1 MGLSISINE
10 AAAFNVTVAI
20 PGPQGPAGATGP
32 QGPQGD
38 PGVGVPANGLTGQ
51 ILAKAS
57 NTSYDTSWVNITDV
71 SAVWGQITGTLA
83 NQLDL
88 SQALALKADLASP
101 TFTGV
106 PAAPTAPTLTS
117 TTQLATTAF
126 VQQEL
131 AAGTAV
137 AKNLEVYVRNQTG
150 DTLAAGAI
158 VYING
163 STGNRPTVT
172 KAQANNDANSAQT
185 FGFVKESIADNGFG
199 YVIVRGELENVNTN
213 GLTEGAQLYLS
224 PTTPGT
230 WTTTKPSAPQHMVYV
245 GIVVRAHPTQG
256 IILVAIQNGLEL
268 EELHNV
274 KITTP
279 TTGQVLKYDAVQ
291 QLWVN
296 GTDSSGVAWG
306 SITGSITA
314 QTDLQNSLG
323 LKADLTGAVFTGNI
337 TTVYGTQY
345 VLIDPITPIVTVT
358 DGVTAVNVAS
368 NGITFPDF
376 TVQTTAYTGTS
387 ATSWGSITGTLSAQT
402 DLANALSAKYDATNP
417 AGYITS
423 SALSGYLLSS
433 TAASTY
439 YPLTNPSGYITSSA
453 LTGYAQLSGATFTG
467 KINLPTRT
475 AGGTSYLNL
484 GAITDNVT
492 PPSTLVEG
500 DIFFIDSDSTVGAS
514 NVRLVYTAK
523 NFSGVLTNYSVAVL
537 QNANFFT
544 QPNTI
549 SCTHGTNAALTLTQN
564 GNGGGVRLTNN
575 GTGDSLYIDNGTPD
589 VAFTVNT
596 NGRVGVGVAPDTTA
610 AISIDAGGIKF
621 NDGTF
626 QTTAAGAAWTQGEI
640 YAHSAGAAIT
650 SNCHTFAL
658 VSSPGQLDISFSYN
672 NPSVLAGLA
681 SSVGSITIYGN
692 DQGGFYDSFSGGAS
706 INGSGSFTNSQSMLN
721 PPGPGVVY
729 DVYLQFSPAGGTTN
743 ATYYVGAITV
753 S

>member
-88 SQALALKADLASP
+88 SQALALKSDLASP

-150 DTLAAGAI
+150 ATLAAGTI

-185 FGFVKESIADNGFG
+185 FGFVKESISDNGFG

-423 SALSGYLLSS
+423 SAL
-433 TAASTY
+433 
-439 YPLTNPSGYITSSA
+439 
-453 LTGYAQLSGATFTG
+453 TGYAQLSGAAFTG
-467 KINLPTRT
+467 KVTVTASASNAGLNAGTVTATPTTLLPGDIWIGDSFNFRNSAGATRQVLVNNTANLVSASTTVNPVMTIQQN
-475 AGGTSYLNL
+475 GTTPNV
-484 GAITDNVT
+484 GAVVITNASPANAVRIT
-492 PPSTLVEG
+492 QTGNGNALLVE
-500 DIFFIDSDSTVGAS
+500 DSTSPDATPFAVSAS
-514 NVRLVYTAK
+514 
-523 NFSGVLTNYSVAVL
+523 
-537 QNANFFT
+537 
-544 QPNTI
+544 
-549 SCTHGTNAALTLTQN
+549 
-564 GNGGGVRLTNN
+564 
-575 GTGDSLYIDNGTPD
+575 
-589 VAFTVNT
+589 
-596 NGRVGVGVAPDTTA
+596 GRVGVGVAPDTTA

>member
-88 SQALALKADLASP
+88 SQALALKSDLASP

-150 DTLAAGAI
+150 ATLAAGTI

-185 FGFVKESIADNGFG
+185 FGFVKESISDNGFG

-376 TVQTTAYTGTS
+376 TVQTTAYTGTA
-387 ATSWGSITGTLSAQT
+387 ATSWGSITGTLSSQT

-423 SALSGYLLSS
+423 SAL
-433 TAASTY
+433 
-439 YPLTNPSGYITSSA
+439 
-453 LTGYAQLSGATFTG
+453 TGYAQLSGAAFTG
-467 KINLPTRT
+467 KVTVTASASNAGLNAGTVTATPTTLLPGDIWIGDSFNFRNSAGATRQVLVNNTANLVSASTTVNPVMTIQQN
-475 AGGTSYLNL
+475 GTTPNV
-484 GAITDNVT
+484 GAVVITNASPANAVRIT
-492 PPSTLVEG
+492 QTGNGNALLVE
-500 DIFFIDSDSTVGAS
+500 DSTSPDATPFAVSAS
-514 NVRLVYTAK
+514 
-523 NFSGVLTNYSVAVL
+523 
-537 QNANFFT
+537 
-544 QPNTI
+544 
-549 SCTHGTNAALTLTQN
+549 
-564 GNGGGVRLTNN
+564 
-575 GTGDSLYIDNGTPD
+575 
-589 VAFTVNT
+589 
-596 NGRVGVGVAPDTTA
+596 GRVGVGVAPDTTA